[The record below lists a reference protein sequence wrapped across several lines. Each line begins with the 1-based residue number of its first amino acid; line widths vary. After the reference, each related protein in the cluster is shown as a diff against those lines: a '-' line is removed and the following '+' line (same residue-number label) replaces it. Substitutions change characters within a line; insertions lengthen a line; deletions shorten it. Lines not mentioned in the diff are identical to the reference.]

1 MTPSTPPRS
10 RSTVLLSQ
18 QLQSRQ
24 KLDRDNNNN
33 NNSNVNSS
41 LNDNIDDNNDFFL
54 SNISKKLQAPPETP
68 KKNTGLDIPMTPST
82 ILHRHNTSNANRVL
96 FKYDKNN
103 SSCNNNNNILL
114 APPLPKFNGLRS
126 PEFSPMRRLSIIP
139 SDNDKNNNNN
149 TSTSTTTTTTIT
161 TTTEGEDIKI
171 NKINVSRV
179 LFPISLS
186 SDDDDNGTDDDDD
199 NINVELFA
207 PSTPP
212 NKMAKNCPGTP
223 SHQIITSK
231 QAKDWNN
238 ESYPLY
244 NKEHG
249 EAGNRNSDYSN
260 DDDDSD
266 FICEIKLENP
276 FMTSFSSSSASSP
289 AVSRPLT
296 REERLERHQQ
306 LIKENPDIENVI
318 TYVNKRGE
326 ITKRR
331 VLTSKEKKRFKPRA
345 LIFKDDS
352 SSSSNE

>member
-10 RSTVLLSQ
+10 RSTILLSH

-24 KLDRDNNNN
+24 KLDGH
-33 NNSNVNSS
+33 NNSNSN
-41 LNDNIDDNNDFFL
+41 NNDDNNTHSNSTLNDTIDDGDDDFFL
-54 SNISKKLQAPPETP
+54 SNISRKPHAPPETP

-82 ILHRHNTSNANRVL
+82 ILHRSYNITNSTNRVL

-103 SSCNNNNNILL
+103 ASYSNGNNNVLL
-114 APPLPKFNGLRS
+114 APPLSKYNGLRS

-139 SDNDKNNNNN
+139 SDNDKNDNN
-149 TSTSTTTTTTIT
+149 IT
-161 TTTEGEDIKI
+161 TEKEDIKL
-171 NKINVSRV
+171 NKNNVTRV

-186 SDDDDNGTDDDDD
+186 SDDDDDDGDEVD
-199 NINVELFA
+199 NNELFA

-223 SHQIITSK
+223 SHQIITMK
-231 QAKDWNN
+231 QAKNWNN

-244 NKEHG
+244 NEEHG
-249 EAGNRNSDYSN
+249 KRGDRNNDYAIDS
-260 DDDDSD
+260 DDDNSD
-266 FICEIKLENP
+266 FICEAKLENP
-276 FMTSFSSSSASSP
+276 FMTSFSSSSSP
-289 AVSRPLT
+289 STISRPLSKQ
-296 REERLERHQQ
+296 ERLERHQQ

-331 VLTSKEKKRFKPRA
+331 VLTLKEKKRFKPRA
-345 LIFKDDS
+345 LIFKDDDS
-352 SSSSNE
+352 GGEE